1 MTIDVI
7 FDIILTSKSK
17 EKKMSDTR
25 FIFLMITLFTVL
37 FTLILIIVHGFLDM
51 NNKNVDKISEI
62 SNKADVSCEVKTN
75 QFLYLTVH
83 KIVK

>member
-1 MTIDVI
+1 
-7 FDIILTSKSK
+7 
-17 EKKMSDTR
+17 MSDTK
-25 FIFLMITLFTVL
+25 FNNLMYSMFLVIFTILLVVIHG
-37 FTLILIIVHGFLDM
+37 LIDM

-75 QFLYLTVH
+75 QFLHLNIH

>member
-1 MTIDVI
+1 
-7 FDIILTSKSK
+7 
-17 EKKMSDTR
+17 MSDTNIN
-25 FIFLMITLFTVL
+25 FIMNIVFTVL
-37 FTLILIIVHGFLDM
+37 FTLILVIVHGFIDA

>member
-1 MTIDVI
+1 
-7 FDIILTSKSK
+7 
-17 EKKMSDTR
+17 MSDTN
-25 FIFLMITLFTVL
+25 INLIMNIIFTVL
-37 FTLILIIVHGFLDM
+37 FTLILVIVHGFIDA

-83 KIVK
+83 KIAK

>member
-1 MTIDVI
+1 
-7 FDIILTSKSK
+7 
-17 EKKMSDTR
+17 MSDTNFNSIMNMI
-25 FIFLMITLFTVL
+25 FIVL
-37 FTLILIIVHGFLDM
+37 FTLILVIVHGFIDA

>member
-1 MTIDVI
+1 
-7 FDIILTSKSK
+7 
-17 EKKMSDTR
+17 MSDTN
-25 FIFLMITLFTVL
+25 INLIMNIIFTVL
-37 FTLILIIVHGFLDM
+37 FTLILGIVHGFIDM

>member
-1 MTIDVI
+1 
-7 FDIILTSKSK
+7 
-17 EKKMSDTR
+17 MSDTK
-25 FIFLMITLFTVL
+25 FNNLMYSMF
-37 FTLILIIVHGFLDM
+37 LIIFTILLVVIHGLIDM

-75 QFLYLTVH
+75 QFLHLNIH

>member
-1 MTIDVI
+1 MSYTNFNFIMNMI
-7 FDIILTSKSK
+7 FI
-17 EKKMSDTR
+17 
-25 FIFLMITLFTVL
+25 VL
-37 FTLILIIVHGFLDM
+37 FTLILGCFIGLMEM

-75 QFLYLTVH
+75 QFLYVTVH